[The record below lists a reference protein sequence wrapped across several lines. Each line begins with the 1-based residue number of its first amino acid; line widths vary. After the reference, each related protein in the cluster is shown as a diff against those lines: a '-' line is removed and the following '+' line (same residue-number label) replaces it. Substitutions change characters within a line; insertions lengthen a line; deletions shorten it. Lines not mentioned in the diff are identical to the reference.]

1 MPLIQTTP
9 PEKAEGKLAE
19 LYAEAEAMFGMVPD
33 SVKLLGV
40 SPAILDNQLQFVGHY
55 RTHPTLSHPLLA
67 SIRMLVSK
75 ACHSPFCQRVNSGL
89 LLKAGF
95 TEDQIAAMQADP
107 KAAPLS
113 EKDKAL
119 LMLVLKAT
127 DDPHSVT
134 ADDVDRV
141 RSAGWSEVDIFDAV
155 AHGARMVAGNMILD
169 TFKVLQS

>member
-1 MPLIQTTP
+1 MPLIRTTP

-33 SVKLLGV
+33 SVKMLGV
-40 SPAILDNQLQFVGHY
+40 SPAILDNQLQFVGYY
-55 RTHPTLSHPLLA
+55 RTHPALSHPLLA

-75 ACHSPFCQRVNSGL
+75 ACHSPFCQRVNTGL

-113 EKDKAL
+113 EKDRAL

-141 RSAGWSEVDIFDAV
+141 RSAGWSEMDIFDAV

>member
-9 PEKAEGKLAE
+9 PEKAQGKLAE

-33 SVKLLGV
+33 SVQMLGV
-40 SPAILDNQLQFVGHY
+40 SPAILENQLEFVGYY
-55 RTHPTLSHPLLA
+55 RGHATLSMPFLA
-67 SIRMLVSK
+67 MIRLLVSK

-95 TEDQIAAMQADP
+95 SEEQIAAMQADP
-107 KAAPLS
+107 KAAPIS
-113 EKDKAL
+113 EKEKAL

-134 ADDVDRV
+134 AADVDRV
-141 RSAGWSEVDIFDAV
+141 RSLGWSDVDIFDAV
-155 AHGARMVAGNMILD
+155 AHGARMVAGNIILD
-169 TFKVLQS
+169 AFKVVPS